1 MMKLLYNDTESCV
14 SNNGTST
21 PYFKIKR
28 GVRQGDPIAAYLF
41 TLAIELLAIEIRE
54 NKNIVGIKVN
64 KTNIKLSMY
73 ADDMTGLVVG
83 IPSIKNPMKIM
94 SDFKIH
100 SGLGV
105 NNDKTEIMPL
115 GTSNKNDPALK
126 NLGYK
131 IVSEMKVT
139 GVTFTY
145 DKDVFIKNNFT
156 IPMTKIES
164 MFNIWKQRNLSII
177 GKVQIIKTYGSSQL
191 IYITNMVST
200 PLDVVKQANTIFYT
214 FL

>member
-1 MMKLLYNDTESCV
+1 MMKLLNKDTESCV
-14 SNNGTST
+14 KNNGTST

-54 NKNIVGIKVN
+54 NKSIEGIQVN
-64 KTNIKLSMY
+64 KTKIKLSMY

-83 IPSIKNPMKIM
+83 IASIKSLMKIM
-94 SDFKIH
+94 NEFKIY

-105 NNDKTEIMPL
+105 NDEKTEIMPL
-115 GTSNKNDPALK
+115 GASYKNDNVLK

-145 DKDVFIKNNFT
+145 EKQIFRNKNFT
-156 IPMTKIES
+156 IPLTKI
-164 MFNIWKQRNLSII
+164 KQCSI
-177 GKVQIIKTYGSSQL
+177 YGNKETS
-191 IYITNMVST
+191 
-200 PLDVVKQANTIFYT
+200 KF
-214 FL
+214 

>member
-1 MMKLLYNDTESCV
+1 MMKLLYKDTESCV
-14 SNNGTST
+14 KNNGTST

-54 NKNIVGIKVN
+54 NKNIEGIQVN
-64 KTNIKLSMY
+64 KTKIKLSMY

-83 IPSIKNPMKIM
+83 IASIKSLMKIM
-94 SDFKIH
+94 NEFKIY

-105 NNDKTEIMPL
+105 NDEKTEIMPL
-115 GTSNKNDPALK
+115 GASNKNDNVLK
-126 NLGYK
+126 NLGYN

-145 DKDVFIKNNFT
+145 EKQIFRNKNFT
-156 IPMTKIES
+156 IPLTKMKT
-164 MFNIWKQRNLSII
+164 MFNIWKQRNLSIL
-177 GKVQIIKTYGSSQL
+177 GKVQIIKTYGTSQL
-191 IYITNMVST
+191 IYIINMIST
-200 PLDVVKQANTIFYT
+200 PIDILKQANAIF
-214 FL
+214 